1 MAEWRATEKDLKD
14 YLEKTGQTVQGDN
27 IVKQAEKV
35 VEGKAIKPS
44 KGSSIMSGD
53 PMAHLAGQKVDAAL
67 KAQAIADEREYK
79 RNEKKRKK
87 EMSKGR
93 VHGQFDDEKSAKK
106 TIKNLEKQYE
116 RSRFSVYTEKDKEG
130 VTKYVIGQR
139 GLTNEERT
147 GIKAAKKVR
156 TAKDKSRKA
165 RHTRMVRERVAEQGK
180 AAKWRAQGV
189 PGYNP
194 PNFTVAKSG
203 YAPLDYK
210 QTQGVKPYS
219 GVSGAPYYKPTD
231 IHPMSDAPYVKPSSG
246 GVMSQASEGSGVM
259 SQSKPYVSIFNN
271 SRPIPFV
278 KSTPVKRTAKRT
290 KKATNTRFSSR

>member
-1 MAEWRATEKDLKD
+1 MAFRMGEKEWNNIKGKSTGD
-14 YLEKTGQTVQGDN
+14 YTVEGDV
-27 IVKQAEKV
+27 IKQAEKV
-35 VEGKAIKPS
+35 VEDKATKSS
-44 KGSSIMSGD
+44 KGSPIISSD

-67 KAQAIADEREYK
+67 KAKAIADEREYK

-87 EMSKGR
+87 EIAKGR

-106 TIKNLEKQYE
+106 TLKNLEKQYE

-130 VTKYVIGQR
+130 ATKYVIGQR

-147 GIKAAKKVR
+147 GIKAAKKVKI
-156 TAKDKSRKA
+156 AKAKAKNA
-165 RHTRMVRERVAEQGK
+165 RHNRMVRERVAEQGK
-180 AAKWRAQGV
+180 AAQWRAQGV

-278 KSTPVKRTAKRT
+278 KSTPVKKTAKRA